1 MNLPAKALAVAL
13 VMAIGGIAMLYTR
26 QQATI
31 AEVKALTSE
40 KEELVA
46 NIAALESRVTE
57 LTNQAS
63 GSAQGPELAEAQ
75 MRELLQLRNE
85 VNQLRQGTNE
95 LGRALNQSQKDL
107 SVASRYGTGTPGT
120 GSKANGEPVY
130 SFTPGTI
137 RATAE
142 NTPIPSSTLPARPPD
157 PPFLQTTYDF
167 ARLGSVEQMKA
178 MLESH
183 PEFLNA
189 PVGIRGS
196 TLLHTAAYNDHSDV
210 IQELIGRGAMVNQK
224 NVVGETPL
232 YSGVLRG
239 GKESIEALLKAG
251 ADPGLPDNNGLTPLK
266 LATDRK
272 FTDVADLLRKY
283 GAKE

>member
-1 MNLPAKALAVAL
+1 MAV
-13 VMAIGGIAMLYTR
+13 GGIAILYTR
-26 QQATI
+26 QQAVV
-31 AEVKALTSE
+31 AELKTATAE

-46 NIAALESRVTE
+46 NVAALESRVTE
-57 LTNQAS
+57 LSNQAS
-63 GSAQGPELAEAQ
+63 VTVRAQEPAGEQ
-75 MRELLQLRNE
+75 MRELLQLRSE
-85 VNQLRQGTNE
+85 VNRLRQGTNE
-95 LGRALNQSQKDL
+95 LGQALHQSQKDL
-107 SVASRYGTGTPGT
+107 NVATRYGAATPVAGN
-120 GSKANGEPVY
+120 KANGEPVY

-178 MLESH
+178 MLEAH

-189 PVGIRGS
+189 PVGVRGS

-210 IQELIGRGAMVNQK
+210 IQELIARGATINQK
-224 NVVGETPL
+224 NLVGETAL

-272 FTDVADLLRKY
+272 FTEVADLLRKY